1 MLFLKP
7 GHLSDI
13 QKQRNTKVKYPQ
25 EGNVERI
32 YNSNEKKALKAMQEA
47 VKRELNLM
55 TIQSLILSKLRE
67 LPVPVAFETH
77 FEKENMYVVFFIN
90 DERPLFCR

>member
-25 EGNVERI
+25 EEKGRAI

-47 VKRELNLM
+47 VKRELNL
-55 TIQSLILSKLRE
+55 
-67 LPVPVAFETH
+67 
-77 FEKENMYVVFFIN
+77 
-90 DERPLFCR
+90 